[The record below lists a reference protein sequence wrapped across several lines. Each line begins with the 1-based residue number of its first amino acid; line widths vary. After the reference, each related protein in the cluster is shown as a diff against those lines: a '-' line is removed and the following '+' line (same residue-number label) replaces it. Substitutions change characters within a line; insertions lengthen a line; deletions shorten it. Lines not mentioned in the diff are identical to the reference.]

1 MTRTTEPTPDDPVLG
16 LIAKRKA
23 EALARAEKEHKQLEA
38 AAKLFA
44 QGARLV
50 SDAEENLRKGRDKQD
65 SAIASMLDAGLDSAS
80 VAETLGLTTKAVG
93 EAAKR
98 HKAANAPEG
107 AAPEPARP
115 VAKAPAKKAA
125 VRTKTVTPV
134 PKTGDEKVDEPVAAA
149 EITALKDG
157 PGATAEPATE
167 PEAEPETGKTA
178 EPAPA

>member
-44 QGARLV
+44 QGAKLV

-65 SAIASMLDAGLDSAS
+65 SAIALMLDAGLDNAQ
-80 VAETLGLTTKAVG
+80 VAETLGLTGKAVG
-93 EAAKR
+93 EAVKR

-107 AAPEPARP
+107 PAPATPTPAKGAARKAAAARP
-115 VAKAPAKKAA
+115 KS
-125 VRTKTVTPV
+125 VTPV
-134 PKTGDEKVDEPVAAA
+134 PKTGDEKPAEAPGPEADVPAPADTADPVEA
-149 EITALKDG
+149 
-157 PGATAEPATE
+157 P
-167 PEAEPETGKTA
+167 AEPEKAA